1 VHLIQDRRCRAHRA
15 ARSPQLHQQVDLLL
29 VRVRAVRIAQQPL
42 EDVFRLRGVW
52 YFLHHG
58 RAHVAGEMTQM
69 PMSAARLSI
78 VVLPFA
84 NLSGDP
90 GQDYFAE
97 GVTEN
102 LTTARSR
109 LRGSFVIARSTA
121 SALKGKARKDRAIR
135 LKSVGTVTGLS
146 T

>member
-1 VHLIQDRRCRAHRA
+1 
-15 ARSPQLHQQVDLLL
+15 
-29 VRVRAVRIAQQPL
+29 
-42 EDVFRLRGVW
+42 
-52 YFLHHG
+52 
-58 RAHVAGEMTQM
+58 
-69 PMSAARLSI
+69 
-78 VVLPFA
+78 VLPFA